1 MMRFFDKSKGTVSV
15 FLIMI
20 MLPMYS
26 CVSLAVYAVRLKSA
40 ENEFKEIMGLTANAA
55 LSDYDRTLMELYGLT
70 AFSYDGKN
78 REEYKKLV
86 LQNYPETKEFFIS
99 LSDEMMLSRLDNYEK
114 AIKVSMIYKAP
125 YNWGSLVSQK
135 FSLFTQLSQI
145 ERVIKKC
152 SGYFKVISST
162 KNSIMD
168 IYSSIAAVNLNESN
182 SDIIKKL
189 KNIMRSAQALTGD
202 LEKIDKE
209 AASLKA
215 SIDEIKNGELRALL
229 ETDCNSSSDYL
240 SSDSLKEFQTK
251 INEDIDRITSLDEKV
266 SLSDLSF
273 TESTFYE
280 YVTVS
285 GAEGKKTEGDEEGKT
300 FKASLETIEKF
311 DLKEIAGKIS
321 DTSIR
326 TLVSEDVYSKIMDFP
341 TKSDVFSSLS
351 GLSSIGLSQAYV
363 AEFFSDRFTCLTS
376 ENTEKVWLP
385 ETEYLLFG
393 NENMRTNVELCIDSI
408 FAIRMI
414 LNSVFA
420 LTNTRMRQT
429 ALSVAAAVA
438 GMTGPGVS
446 VAKNLILLSW
456 AAAESVTDTYLL
468 CKGETIPVY
477 KTMTTWNLTLEN
489 VPKLLEEGITS
500 FTGKVVDDVFSQI
513 EQFSA
518 GNVSKVSKA
527 VSGYIE
533 NTSLGI
539 AETIASTVATPVENK
554 ITLLI
559 SGVKVNYSRE
569 DIKKI
574 LKKIVDDIPCDS
586 DAVRMAKDYFC
597 TECLDSLASYIYER
611 LPGVFSSDEELYRRA
626 YAEIKGAIDSL
637 YERLMEKIN
646 SELKRAEKKVNDE
659 ISKMLGSAKGDI
671 KGRMR
676 DTLDEYTKEVSLFA
690 GEKKI
695 NTSGKGELIS
705 SSFMNTSGVSMSY
718 EDYLK
723 LFLYLR
729 LLGENSKRNILKR
742 SQIIVQL
749 NCENKKRGFNI
760 LNCGTGVRL
769 GGKIHVFEK
778 EIIFEKTYSY

>member
-1 MMRFFDKSKGTVSV
+1 
-15 FLIMI
+15 
-20 MLPMYS
+20 
-26 CVSLAVYAVRLKSA
+26 
-40 ENEFKEIMGLTANAA
+40 
-55 LSDYDRTLMELYGLT
+55 
-70 AFSYDGKN
+70 
-78 REEYKKLV
+78 
-86 LQNYPETKEFFIS
+86 
-99 LSDEMMLSRLDNYEK
+99 MLSKLDNYEE
-114 AIKVSMIYKAP
+114 AIKESMIYKAP
-125 YNWGSLVSQK
+125 YNWISFVSQK

-152 SGYFKVISST
+152 SGYFKVISGT

-251 INEDIDRITSLDEKV
+251 INEDIERITSLDEKV

-326 TLVSEDVYSKIMDFP
+326 TLVSEDVYSRIMDSSA
-341 TKSDVFSSLS
+341 KGDVFSSLS

-376 ENTEKVWLP
+376 ENTEKIWLP

-393 NENMRTNVELCIDSI
+393 NENMRTNVELCINSI

-468 CKGETIPVY
+468 CRGETIPVY
-477 KTMTTWNLTLEN
+477 KTMATWNLTLEK
-489 VPKLLEEGITS
+489 VPSILEEGITA

-539 AETIASTVATPVENK
+539 AESIASTVATPVENK

-597 TECLDSLASYIYER
+597 TECLDSLAAYIYER

-646 SELKRAEKKVNDE
+646 SELKRAEKRLTMKYQKCWVPQRE
-659 ISKMLGSAKGDI
+659 ISK
-671 KGRMR
+671 
-676 DTLDEYTKEVSLFA
+676 
-690 GEKKI
+690 GE
-695 NTSGKGELIS
+695 
-705 SSFMNTSGVSMSY
+705 
-718 EDYLK
+718 
-723 LFLYLR
+723 
-729 LLGENSKRNILKR
+729 
-742 SQIIVQL
+742 
-749 NCENKKRGFNI
+749 
-760 LNCGTGVRL
+760 
-769 GGKIHVFEK
+769 
-778 EIIFEKTYSY
+778 

>member
-1 MMRFFDKSKGTVSV
+1 MLRFFDKSKGAVSV

-70 AFSYDGKN
+70 AFSYDGKS

-114 AIKVSMIYKAP
+114 AIKASMIYKAP
-125 YNWGSLVSQK
+125 YNWVSLVSQK

-152 SGYFKVISST
+152 SGYFKVISGTGDSV
-162 KNSIMD
+162 KD

-182 SDIIKKL
+182 SDIVKKL
-189 KNIMRSAQALTGD
+189 KNIMRSAQALTSD
-202 LEKIDKE
+202 LEKIDRE
-209 AASLKA
+209 AAALKA
-215 SIDEIKNGELRALL
+215 SIDEIENRELKTLL

-240 SSDSLKEFQTK
+240 STDSLKEFQTK
-251 INEDIDRITSLDEKV
+251 INEDIDRITSLDDKA

-273 TESTFYE
+273 TESAFYE
-280 YVTVS
+280 YVIVS
-285 GAEGKKTEGDEEGKT
+285 GAEGKKTEGDGDSKT
-300 FKASLETIEKF
+300 FKDSLAEIEKF
-311 DLKEIAGKIS
+311 DLKDFAKKVS

-326 TLVSEDVYSKIMDFP
+326 TLVSEDIYSRIIGSSAKDD
-341 TKSDVFSSLS
+341 SFSSLS
-351 GLSSIGLSQAYV
+351 GLSGIGLSQAYV

-376 ENTEKVWLP
+376 ENTEKLWLP

-446 VAKNLILLSW
+446 VTKNLILLSW

-468 CKGETIPVY
+468 CRGESIPVY
-477 KTMTTWNLTLEN
+477 KTMATWNLTLEN
-489 VPKLLEEGITS
+489 VPKLLEAGITS
-500 FTGKVVDDVFSQI
+500 FGGKVVDDVFSQI

-533 NTSLGI
+533 TTSHGI
-539 AETIASTVATPVENK
+539 AESIASTVATPVENK

-569 DIKKI
+569 DIKRL
-574 LKKIVDDIPCDS
+574 LKKIADDIPCDS
-586 DAVRMAKDYFC
+586 DAVRMAKDFFC
-597 TECLDSLASYIYER
+597 AECLDSLASYIYER
-611 LPGVFSSDEELYRRA
+611 LPGVFSSDEDLYKRA
-626 YAEIKGAIDSL
+626 YAEIKGAIDSV
-637 YERLMEKIN
+637 YERIMEK
-646 SELKRAEKKVNDE
+646 
-659 ISKMLGSAKGDI
+659 
-671 KGRMR
+671 
-676 DTLDEYTKEVSLFA
+676 
-690 GEKKI
+690 
-695 NTSGKGELIS
+695 
-705 SSFMNTSGVSMSY
+705 
-718 EDYLK
+718 
-723 LFLYLR
+723 
-729 LLGENSKRNILKR
+729 
-742 SQIIVQL
+742 
-749 NCENKKRGFNI
+749 
-760 LNCGTGVRL
+760 
-769 GGKIHVFEK
+769 
-778 EIIFEKTYSY
+778 

>member
-1 MMRFFDKSKGTVSV
+1 MMRFFDKSKGAVSV

-70 AFSYDGKN
+70 AFSYDGKS

-114 AIKVSMIYKAP
+114 AIKASMIYKAP
-125 YNWGSLVSQK
+125 YNWVSLVSQK

-152 SGYFKVISST
+152 SGYFKVILGTEDSV
-162 KNSIMD
+162 MD

-182 SDIIKKL
+182 SDIVKKL
-189 KNIMRSAQALTGD
+189 KNIMRSAQALTSD
-202 LEKIDKE
+202 LEKIDRE
-209 AASLKA
+209 AAALKA
-215 SIDEIKNGELRALL
+215 SIDEIENRELKTLL

-240 SSDSLKEFQTK
+240 STDSLKEFQTK
-251 INEDIDRITSLDEKV
+251 INEDIDRITSLDDKA

-273 TESTFYE
+273 TESAFYE
-280 YVTVS
+280 YVIVS
-285 GAEGKKTEGDEEGKT
+285 GAEGKKTEGDGDSKT
-300 FKASLETIEKF
+300 FKDSLAEIEKF
-311 DLKEIAGKIS
+311 DLKDFAKKVS

-326 TLVSEDVYSKIMDFP
+326 TLVSEDIYSRIMGSSAKDD
-341 TKSDVFSSLS
+341 SFSSLS
-351 GLSSIGLSQAYV
+351 GLSGIGLSQAYV

-376 ENTEKVWLP
+376 ENTEKLWLP

-468 CKGETIPVY
+468 CRGESIPVY
-477 KTMTTWNLTLEN
+477 KTMATWNLTLEN

-500 FTGKVVDDVFSQI
+500 FSGRVVDDVFSQI

-533 NTSLGI
+533 TTSHGI
-539 AETIASTVATPVENK
+539 AESIASTVATPVENK

-569 DIKKI
+569 DIKNL
-574 LKKIVDDIPCDS
+574 LKKIADDIPCDS
-586 DAVRMAKDYFC
+586 DAVRMAKDFFFA
-597 TECLDSLASYIYER
+597 ECLDSLASYIYER
-611 LPGVFSSDEELYRRA
+611 LPGVFSSDEELYKRA
-626 YAEIKGAIDSL
+626 YTEIKGAIDSV

-659 ISKMLGSAKGDI
+659 ISKALGSAKGDI
-671 KGRMR
+671 KGRLR

-778 EIIFEKTYSY
+778 EIVFEKTYSY

>member
-1 MMRFFDKSKGTVSV
+1 MMRFFDKSKGAVSV

-78 REEYKKLV
+78 REEYKKLI

-99 LSDEMMLSRLDNYEK
+99 LSDEMMLSKLDNYEE
-114 AIKVSMIYKAP
+114 AIKESMIYKAP
-125 YNWGSLVSQK
+125 YNWISLVSQK
-135 FSLFTQLSQI
+135 FSLFTHLSQI

-152 SGYFKVISST
+152 SGYFKVISGT

-341 TKSDVFSSLS
+341 TKSDVFSSLF

-468 CKGETIPVY
+468 CRGETIPVY

-533 NTSLGI
+533 NTSHGI
-539 AETIASTVATPVENK
+539 AESIASTVATPVENK

-569 DIKKI
+569 DIKKL

-586 DAVRMAKDYFC
+586 DAVRMAKDFFC
-597 TECLDSLASYIYER
+597 AECLDSLASYIYER

-659 ISKMLGSAKGDI
+659 ISKTLSSAKGDI
-671 KGRMR
+671 KGRLR
-676 DTLDEYTKEVSLFA
+676 DTLDEYTKEVSMFA

-695 NTSGKGELIS
+695 NASGKGELIS
-705 SSFMNTSGVSMSY
+705 SSFMNTSGVGMSY
-718 EDYLK
+718 EDYLN

-742 SQIIVQL
+742 SQVIVQL